1 MGESGGR
8 RKGLGSRCNAMER
21 TSLIWKRTKWPPRS
35 AETQRWVAC
44 HTIRDRCM
52 RISEQQSAL
61 DRRLTCSTAAL
72 CAPSASQ
79 KVEEKS
85 LRAPLLRKTFGPR
98 PTQEKYIWRALHGER
113 FSTVHHVKSDSNYG
127 IKMFRKVGSQLRGR
141 RVTEIRLILMIW

>member
-8 RKGLGSRCNAMER
+8 RQGLGSRCNAMER
-21 TSLIWKRTKWPPRS
+21 TSLIWKGTKWPPRS

-61 DRRLTCSTAAL
+61 DRRLTSSTAAL
-72 CAPSASQ
+72 CAPPAASQ
-79 KVEEKS
+79 KAEEKS

-98 PTQEKYIWRALHGER
+98 PTQEKYIWRAYMVDDSQP
-113 FSTVHHVKSDSNYG
+113 STMSSRTRTMESRCFGKW
-127 IKMFRKVGSQLRGR
+127 GR
-141 RVTEIRLILMIW
+141 N

>member
-8 RKGLGSRCNAMER
+8 RQGLGSRCNAMER
-21 TSLIWKRTKWPPRS
+21 TSLIWKGTKWPPRS
-35 AETQRWVAC
+35 AETQQWVTC

-72 CAPSASQ
+72 CAPPASQ
-79 KVEEKS
+79 KAEEKS

-98 PTQEKYIWRALHGER
+98 PTQEKYILESPPWWTILNRPPCQVGLELWNQDVSESGVATETAAGD
-113 FSTVHHVKSDSNYG
+113 SD
-127 IKMFRKVGSQLRGR
+127 
-141 RVTEIRLILMIW
+141 